1 MDKGYGNLA
10 ASIGPTVKPFTSTIL
25 IIFHPL
31 MGSMFIRIF
40 RMFWL
45 PVSFKVGSLEQSCVL
60 IEKVWIN
67 LSGKLECQQRGLN

>member
-1 MDKGYGNLA
+1 M
-10 ASIGPTVKPFTSTIL
+10 L
-25 IIFHPL
+25 I
-31 MGSMFIRIF
+31 RTF